1 MSIKKLLILF
11 SSVLL
16 MLVIGLLWNNRPVYG
31 NDEASITKLI
41 MKSDLLQEKTNIKI
55 IDIFDIE
62 KTRIAAFTNGEG
74 QGIIKFEKDSK
85 GNYTYLGISFDREP
99 SNGVTTYTVP
109 IEDERTPLFLFL
121 SDGTS
126 EVYVRLT

>member
-1 MSIKKLLILF
+1 MSIKNLLILF

-62 KTRIAAFTNGEG
+62 KTRIAGFTNGEG

-109 IEDERTPLFLFL
+109 IEDERNHFFF
-121 SDGTS
+121 SYQMGQVKCMFD
-126 EVYVRLT
+126 

>member
-1 MSIKKLLILF
+1 MSIKNLLILF

-74 QGIIKFEKDSK
+74 
-85 GNYTYLGISFDREP
+85 
-99 SNGVTTYTVP
+99 
-109 IEDERTPLFLFL
+109 
-121 SDGTS
+121 
-126 EVYVRLT
+126 